1 MRMQEMNI
9 RYRVYNY
16 HFDNLIKAKI
26 LETKKNLIDEKKYK
40 DLTTYFTRYVFI
52 KSVKMLSLH
61 YHELMG
67 KIKEH
72 EQKTYLIVNDYM
84 LDKVLDKTKETIG
97 FRKFDNTKIL
107 IDTDD
112 KLPDYISLEML

>member
-1 MRMQEMNI
+1 MRMQEMNV

-26 LETKKNLIDEKKYK
+26 LETKKILIDEKKYK

-52 KSVKMLSLH
+52 KSIKMLSLH

>member
-26 LETKKNLIDEKKYK
+26 LETKKILIDEKKYK

-52 KSVKMLSLH
+52 KSIKMLSLH

-84 LDKVLDKTKETIG
+84 LVKVLDKTKETIG